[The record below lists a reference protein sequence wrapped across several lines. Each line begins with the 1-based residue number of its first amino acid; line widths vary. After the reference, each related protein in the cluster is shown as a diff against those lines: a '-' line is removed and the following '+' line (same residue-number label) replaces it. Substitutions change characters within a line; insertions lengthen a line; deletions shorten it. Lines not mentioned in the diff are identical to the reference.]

1 MFLANIFGYV
11 LNFLYNTLGSYGLA
25 IIAFSILLRIILLP
39 ITINQQKS
47 MKKSGKLQGELKE
60 IQRKYKNNPEKLNQE
75 TIELYKRE
83 KMSPFSGCFSAIIQ
97 IFIILSVFWVVSS
110 PLTYMR
116 NLKDADIYKEYS
128 DKVTQNGN
136 QKASYKEIA
145 MINLVESDYK
155 ELNNQLNNLRNN
167 NENNLEKN
175 DETKSDIKEE
185 ESQVT
190 ETSTEATETNENSN
204 NNENV
209 ENSEKTEESN
219 TLKNEDDI
227 LRKMEQLEKL
237 RINMDFLGLDLSKVP
252 TQSMNDFRVFIIP
265 ILYVISSFISI
276 KLTNNMQSKDNKDN
290 KNENNQKEPSEM
302 DAMQN
307 MSKSMTYMM
316 PIMSISIAII
326 APLGLALYWFISNV
340 LMILERIIL
349 KKFIDSKEDKQN
361 G

>member
-1 MFLANIFGYV
+1 
-11 LNFLYNTLGSYGLA
+11 
-25 IIAFSILLRIILLP
+25 
-39 ITINQQKS
+39 
-47 MKKSGKLQGELKE
+47 MKKSGKMQAELKE

-75 TIELYKRE
+75 TMELYKRE
-83 KMSPFSGCFSAIIQ
+83 KMSPFSGCLSAILQ

-116 NLKDADIYKEYS
+116 NVNDSDIYKEYS

-145 MINLVESDYK
+145 MINLVESDYQ
-155 ELNNQLNNLRNN
+155 EINNKINDI
-167 NENNLEKN
+167 ENVSNTN
-175 DETKSDIKEE
+175 DENI
-185 ESQVT
+185 
-190 ETSTEATETNENSN
+190 NEDDKISKDESN
-204 NNENV
+204 NNDNNDNV
-209 ENSEKTEESN
+209 ESTNMDSNNEAQENEESVE
-219 TLKNEDDI
+219 KVESKEDLI
-227 LRKMEQLEKL
+227 NKKEELEKL
-237 RINMDFLGLDLSKVP
+237 RINMNFLGLDLSKVP
-252 TQSMNDFRVFIIP
+252 TQSLNDFRVYIIP

-276 KLTNNMQSKDNKDN
+276 KLTNNLQNKNKQDNN
-290 KNENNQKEPSEM
+290 KNEQSEL

-316 PIMSISIAII
+316 PIMSISIAVI

-349 KKFIDSKEDKQN
+349 KKIFDSKEDEQN